1 MTPRTRTAPSTSLPL
16 RVYTRIRDAILEGQ
30 LPPGSPLSRRRLA
43 EQLSVSTIP
52 VSEALKRLESEGFV
66 ESRPRAGTRVRIPT
80 ADDIRGNYIL
90 REALETHSARLFAET
105 ATAAQKAGL
114 LESAR
119 RLDQGHEALF
129 RAAKLDPRRHAHLEK
144 AHVVFHIRIAQGTRC
159 RQLIEAI
166 ERSRVLLLNW
176 LFGSA
181 GRLEP
186 LPGRW
191 HQDVAEALACGSP
204 AEAAEAMRVHVRF
217 RMDETIERFRQ
228 FLPVGK
234 TPGRITRG
242 PQRQTLEKNAA
253 PQKLT
258 TDEVAAAT

>member
-1 MTPRTRTAPSTSLPL
+1 MAAPTRKPRPVSLPL
-16 RVYTRIRDAILEGQ
+16 QVYTRIRDAILEGQ

-43 EQLSVSTIP
+43 ERLSVSTIP

-66 ESRPRAGTRVRIPT
+66 ESRPRAGTRVRVPT

-105 ATAAQKAGL
+105 ATGAQRARL

-119 RLDQGHEALF
+119 RLDQGLAALL
-129 RAAKLDPRRHAHLEK
+129 RAAKPDPMRHVRLEK
-144 AHVVFHIRIAQGTRC
+144 AHVAFHIRIAQGTRC
-159 RQLIEAI
+159 KQLIEAI

-176 LFGSA
+176 LFASA
-181 GRLEP
+181 SHREP
-186 LPGRW
+186 LPRRW
-191 HQDVAEALACGSP
+191 HQDVAEALARGSP
-204 AEAAEAMRVHVRF
+204 TEAAEAMRVHVRF
-217 RMDETIERFRQ
+217 RRDETIERFRQ

-242 PQRQTLEKNAA
+242 PQRQT
-253 PQKLT
+253 
-258 TDEVAAAT
+258 VAGMARAEDVL